1 MRKSIGVKRKRNF
14 SLKGK
19 NTLVYTAI
27 HVIEKVKVGRLLT
40 WSDVANRDVAMMLSE
55 HNTSS

>member
-1 MRKSIGVKRKRNF
+1 M
-14 SLKGK
+14 
-19 NTLVYTAI
+19 